1 MSDFQ
6 AIADRFEIE
15 ALRGELTD
23 AVMMRDY
30 DRLASLFTEDGVV
43 RIPHINVE
51 GVGRE
56 ELRAGVERLQGLWD
70 YFVQTTHPGT
80 IQLLGDTAVGR
91 AYISEFGHLRD
102 GSSQL
107 NYSVYHDRY
116 QRTPDGWK
124 FAERV
129 YEVRYLDTT
138 PLAGSAPHAAGV
150 PAKGPTENTSS
161 TKGRR

>member
-6 AIADRFEIE
+6 AIADRIEIE
-15 ALRGELTD
+15 ALRGEFTD
-23 AVMMRDY
+23 AVMMHDY
-30 DRLASLFTEDGVV
+30 DRGAALFTEDGVV
-43 RIPHINVE
+43 RIPHINAE
-51 GVGRE
+51 AVGRE
-56 ELRAGVERLQGLWD
+56 EIRAGAERMQGLWD

-80 IQLLGDTAVGR
+80 IQLEGDIAVGR
-91 AYISEFGHLRD
+91 AYISELMHSRD

-116 QRTPDGWK
+116 RRTPDGWK

-150 PAKGPTENTSS
+150 PAKEPTENTSS